1 MAQEFVARK
10 GLLVPSGNV
19 GIGTTSPAELLHL
32 QSSQPVIR
40 YTKTGV
46 LNWKAGVITGN
57 DYAITADNIATTALT
72 IQSST
77 GNVGIGTT
85 SPTSAKLQVKG
96 DNGTAIGYFFNNTG
110 TAGQVL
116 GLAVEAGTNSSD
128 YALSIAS
135 SLGTPYLR
143 VRGDG
148 NVGIGTTFFPNSVY
162 KFVVNQG
169 TDRTFAIAQQD
180 NELSIEAYNTAG
192 SLSVPLRFYASKF
205 SFNNGNVG
213 IGTTSPSER
222 LEVSNTYRDNT
233 SGLFTAVVSSTTS
246 QATGYGGSIGFQG
259 VYTGTSLTSFGSIMG
274 AKENSIDGN
283 TAGYLALFTRTNA
296 GANTERMRINSA
308 GNVLIN
314 ITSTIDSKL
323 VVASSTSTSASYSAI
338 FASSSGSDILDIRG
352 DGLITM
358 PFLISVF
365 TTGNAANV
373 WTNPSNGDLYRSTS
387 SIKYKKNVENYTKG
401 LTELMQLRPVS
412 YEGKSEVDEGKTFA
426 GLIAE
431 EVHELGL
438 TEYVQ
443 YSDDGSPNA
452 LSYQNM
458 VAILIKSVQELKNEL
473 ETLKNK

>member
-19 GIGTTSPAELLHL
+19 GIGTTSPSAKLQVVGGSRMASTGGITTPLLNLMQSNDVNGYYFSIDNALDGRMEL
-32 QSSQPVIR
+32 R
-40 YTKTGV
+40 
-46 LNWKAGVITGN
+46 NDAGT
-57 DYAITADNIATTALT
+57 T
-72 IQSST
+72 IQTWQRST

-85 SPTSAKLQVKG
+85 SPTQK
-96 DNGTAIGYFFNNTG
+96 
-110 TAGQVL
+110 
-116 GLAVEAGTNSSD
+116 
-128 YALSIAS
+128 LSIGGVGSAISFDTTGAS
-135 SLGTPYLR
+135 GTSLIQTVL
-143 VRGDG
+143 D
-148 NVGIGTTFFPNSVY
+148 F
-162 KFVVNQG
+162 
-169 TDRTFAIAQQD
+169 
-180 NELSIEAYNTAG
+180 ELSI
-192 SLSVPLRFYASKF
+192 K
-205 SFNNGNVG
+205 NNRGTSSEIRVGNEVLNFLTNSTERMRITSGGNVG

-412 YEGKSEVDEGKTFA
+412 YEGKSEVDAGKTFA

>member
-1 MAQEFVARK
+1 MQEFVARK
-10 GLLVPSGNV
+10 GILVPSGNV
-19 GIGTTSPAELLHL
+19 GIGTTTPLVKL
-32 QSSQPVIR
+32 QSNISTSGLPATSGTTQTNGALR
-40 YTKTGV
+40 LSSAGTSGV
-46 LNWKAGVITGN
+46 LDFGINSSNNW
-57 DYAITADNIATTALT
+57 
-72 IQSST
+72 IQSTDGTDLSQKYNLLLNPNG

-85 SPTSAKLQVKG
+85 SPTQKLSIGGVGSAISFDTTG
-96 DNGTAIGYFFNNTG
+96 ASGTSLIQTVLDYELSIKNNRGTSSEIRVGNEVLNFF
-110 TAGQVL
+110 
-116 GLAVEAGTNSSD
+116 TNSSERMRINS
-128 YALSIAS
+128 A
-135 SLGTPYLR
+135 
-143 VRGDG
+143 G
-148 NVGIGTTFFPNSVY
+148 NV
-162 KFVVNQG
+162 
-169 TDRTFAIAQQD
+169 
-180 NELSIEAYNTAG
+180 L
-192 SLSVPLRFYASKF
+192 
-205 SFNNGNVG
+205 
-213 IGTTSPSER
+213 IGTTSGDGYKLQIVGNSQ
-222 LEVSNTYRDNT
+222 
-233 SGLFTAVVSSTTS
+233 ASSTFGITYSTVAAYS
-246 QATGYGGSIGFQG
+246 QWINSSGAF
-259 VYTGTSLTSFGSIMG
+259 VMG
-274 AKENSIDGN
+274 LDAS
-283 TAGYLALFTRTNA
+283 A
-296 GANTERMRINSA
+296 GATERMRINSA

-314 ITSTIDSKL
+314 STSTIASKL

-358 PFLISVF
+358 PFLVSVF

-412 YEGKSEVDEGKTFA
+412 YEGKSEVDAGKTFA

>member
-1 MAQEFVARK
+1 M
-10 GLLVPSGNV
+10 GL
-19 GIGTTSPAELLHL
+19 
-32 QSSQPVIR
+32 
-40 YTKTGV
+40 
-46 LNWKAGVITGN
+46 
-57 DYAITADNIATTALT
+57 D
-72 IQSST
+72 
-77 GNVGIGTT
+77 
-85 SPTSAKLQVKG
+85 
-96 DNGTAIGYFFNNTG
+96 
-110 TAGQVL
+110 
-116 GLAVEAGTNSSD
+116 
-128 YALSIAS
+128 AS
-135 SLGTPYLR
+135 
-143 VRGDG
+143 
-148 NVGIGTTFFPNSVY
+148 
-162 KFVVNQG
+162 
-169 TDRTFAIAQQD
+169 
-180 NELSIEAYNTAG
+180 
-192 SLSVPLRFYASKF
+192 
-205 SFNNGNVG
+205 
-213 IGTTSPSER
+213 
-222 LEVSNTYRDNT
+222 
-233 SGLFTAVVSSTTS
+233 
-246 QATGYGGSIGFQG
+246 
-259 VYTGTSLTSFGSIMG
+259 
-274 AKENSIDGN
+274 
-283 TAGYLALFTRTNA
+283 A
-296 GANTERMRINSA
+296 GATERMRINSA

-314 ITSTIDSKL
+314 STSTIASKL

-358 PFLISVF
+358 PFLVSVF

-412 YEGKSEVDEGKTFA
+412 YEGKSEVDAGKTFA

>member
-1 MAQEFVARK
+1 MANEFYARK
-10 GLLVPSGNV
+10 GLIVPSGNV
-19 GIGTTSPAELLHL
+19 GIGTTTPLVKL
-32 QSSQPVIR
+32 QSNISTSGLPATSGTTQTNGALR
-40 YTKTGV
+40 LSSAGTSGV
-46 LNWKAGVITGN
+46 LDFGINSSNNW
-57 DYAITADNIATTALT
+57 
-72 IQSST
+72 IQSTDGTDLSQKYNLLLNPNG

-85 SPTSAKLQVKG
+85 SPTQKLSIGGVGSAISFDTTG
-96 DNGTAIGYFFNNTG
+96 ASGTSLIQTVLDYELSIKNNRGTSSEIRVGNEVLNFF
-110 TAGQVL
+110 
-116 GLAVEAGTNSSD
+116 TNSSERMRINS
-128 YALSIAS
+128 A
-135 SLGTPYLR
+135 
-143 VRGDG
+143 G
-148 NVGIGTTFFPNSVY
+148 NV
-162 KFVVNQG
+162 
-169 TDRTFAIAQQD
+169 
-180 NELSIEAYNTAG
+180 L
-192 SLSVPLRFYASKF
+192 
-205 SFNNGNVG
+205 
-213 IGTTSPSER
+213 IGTTSGDGYKLQIVGNSQ
-222 LEVSNTYRDNT
+222 
-233 SGLFTAVVSSTTS
+233 ASSTFGITYSTVAAYS
-246 QATGYGGSIGFQG
+246 QWINSSGAF
-259 VYTGTSLTSFGSIMG
+259 VMG
-274 AKENSIDGN
+274 LDAS
-283 TAGYLALFTRTNA
+283 A
-296 GANTERMRINSA
+296 GATERMRINSA

-314 ITSTIDSKL
+314 STSTIASKL

-358 PFLISVF
+358 PFLVSVF

-412 YEGKSEVDEGKTFA
+412 YEGKSEVDAGKTFA